1 MRVRPNIRTSPVTIR
16 NMKFFLA
23 RKSASLSFP
32 WALAAAA
39 LCAAPASAAEAA
51 GADELLGPGYWRL
64 AVAPWSVHFRPSDEH
79 ETAYAVAIERQRPDQ
94 WMGGFSLFS
103 NSFGQPSAYLYAGR
117 RWPAL
122 FGQPRLFAQLSGGLM
137 YGYVDQYED
146 KVPFNNNGFSPGA
159 VATLGWNLTPKV
171 DFAVHLLGDAA
182 LMFQVSF
189 DLR

>member
-1 MRVRPNIRTSPVTIR
+1 
-16 NMKFFLA
+16 MKYLPTRRA
-23 RKSASLSFP
+23 CTLSTL
-32 WALAAAA
+32 ALAAAVA
-39 LCAAPASAAEAA
+39 WAPPAF
-51 GADELLGPGYWRL
+51 ADELEPYLGPGFWRL
-64 AVAPWSVHFRPSDEH
+64 AVAPYSFHFRPSDEH

-103 NSFGQPSAYLYAGR
+103 NSFGQPSAYAYIGY

-122 FGQPRLFAQLSGGLM
+122 FGQPRLFAQLTGGLM

-159 VATLGWNLTPKV
+159 VATLGWNLAPKI

-182 LMFQVSF
+182 VMFQFSF